1 MTIDDIHA
9 MQEQYV
15 QVVVNAKSAG
25 FDAVTFHA
33 AHGNIMPEF
42 FSTLYNK
49 RTNWYGGSLE
59 NRVRF
64 AREIVEMARKAVGP
78 AYPLIMRISGDEYIE
93 GGRTLD
99 ETVEICRILE
109 KAGIDCFD
117 VSGGIQ
123 ASYIFSIAPYNLP
136 GLHGFMMPSAKAIKE
151 AVNVPVIGVGGV
163 RDPELA
169 EKFLE
174 EGYADMIALGRSFIA
189 DPDFGVKA
197 MEGRSADIRPCLAC
211 GNCFNE
217 ICCDRI
223 LTCTVNPETGRE
235 DDFKDIEEAKEKKK
249 VLVVGGGATG
259 CESAEFFGAQEYE
272 LKVHRLKNFAG
283 DLDITVTHNDK
294 FHNKDVTIVEM
305 MPELGIGMGDF
316 EKRILFATLKENGVK
331 SMVNTKVWNIDD
343 GVVRVVDKNR
353 GDVVELPADTV
364 ILAGG
369 LRPTCIDTSN
379 VTIPVYSI
387 GDADRPGRIINAL
400 FQAYCTAREF

>member
-1 MTIDDIHA
+1 
-9 MQEQYV
+9 
-15 QVVVNAKSAG
+15 
-25 FDAVTFHA
+25 
-33 AHGNIMPEF
+33 
-42 FSTLYNK
+42 
-49 RTNWYGGSLE
+49 
-59 NRVRF
+59 
-64 AREIVEMARKAVGP
+64 MARKAVGP

-151 AVNVPVIGVGGV
+151 AVNVPVIG
-163 RDPELA
+163 
-169 EKFLE
+169 
-174 EGYADMIALGRSFIA
+174 
-189 DPDFGVKA
+189 
-197 MEGRSADIRPCLAC
+197 
-211 GNCFNE
+211 
-217 ICCDRI
+217 
-223 LTCTVNPETGRE
+223 
-235 DDFKDIEEAKEKKK
+235 
-249 VLVVGGGATG
+249 GGATG

-316 EKRILFATLKENGVK
+316 EKRILFATLKESGVK
-331 SMVNTKVWNIDD
+331 TMVNTKVWNIDD

-369 LRPTCIDTSN
+369 LRPTSIDTSN

>member
-1 MTIDDIHA
+1 
-9 MQEQYV
+9 
-15 QVVVNAKSAG
+15 
-25 FDAVTFHA
+25 
-33 AHGNIMPEF
+33 MPEF
-42 FSTLYNK
+42 FSTLYNR
-49 RTNWYGGSLE
+49 RTDWYGGSLE

-78 AYPLIMRISGDEYIE
+78 AYPLIMRISGDK
-93 GGRTLD
+93 
-99 ETVEICRILE
+99 V
-109 KAGIDCFD
+109 
-117 VSGGIQ
+117 
-123 ASYIFSIAPYNLP
+123 
-136 GLHGFMMPSAKAIKE
+136 
-151 AVNVPVIGVGGV
+151 VI
-163 RDPELA
+163 
-169 EKFLE
+169 
-174 EGYADMIALGRSFIA
+174 I
-189 DPDFGVKA
+189 
-197 MEGRSADIRPCLAC
+197 
-211 GNCFNE
+211 
-217 ICCDRI
+217 
-223 LTCTVNPETGRE
+223 
-235 DDFKDIEEAKEKKK
+235 
-249 VLVVGGGATG
+249 GGGATG

-369 LRPTCIDTSN
+369 LRPTSIDTSN

-400 FQAYCTAREF
+400 LQAYCTAREF